1 MSIRG
6 IDLSVIENICREYE
20 VLIGLE
26 EEMLIISKDGTLV
39 AAADQLMEAAATLL
53 NRDAERLERIML
65 KIRSLDPE
73 PNLAQ
78 IEYVSLP
85 IPLSEVPSA
94 IAEGRSLI
102 LDSAKSLG
110 YKLFVQS
117 LHPLES
123 NPHPMCGTH
132 INVSTKLSGHE
143 AMNHK
148 EILAVYNHLWNHLPE
163 LIALSA
169 NTPIIQGET
178 GAVSNRVLKSTVLKP
193 NPFGKLQIPRHQPA
207 LVQDRYYGALRYS
220 LKIGALEKEPTIIAN
235 TTGHRLRDITPRGPS
250 TNISDDKEDSFTRNR
265 IETRIFDN
273 QRDPKRLADLARI
286 VGGLAIEALCL
297 LEKGSQTIED
307 RAHAVNRERA
317 ILDGIN
323 ATFLHE
329 RNGSVIEIPARER
342 VLEMLNRT
350 EMHREILGAKL
361 QTDLKSAKTE
371 VEIKHPRL
379 EVDYSNPEFERLRRS
394 GKTVVSVRFGKAKK
408 VSDIRSGKKY
418 KISRGQTITGT
429 LGIGLSLTYNE
440 SEATPGLVTDFKD
453 VLMKNYLVVHTLRIP
468 LEKSDEI
475 IAAISEEEYMRR
487 QFFGADAFPY
497 FF

>member
-1 MSIRG
+1 LSI
-6 IDLSVIENICREYE
+6 IEKICSDYK
-20 VLIGLE
+20 VAIGLE

-39 AAADQLMEAAATLL
+39 AAADQLMETAASLL

-78 IEYVSLP
+78 IEHVSLP
-85 IPLSEVPSA
+85 IPLSEIPSA
-94 IAEGRSLI
+94 ITEGRSLL

-132 INVSTKLSGHE
+132 INVSTKKGVQE
-143 AMNHK
+143 AMNPK

-169 NTPIIQGET
+169 NTPIIQGEK
-178 GAVSNRVLKSTVLKP
+178 GATSNRVLNSTVLKP
-193 NPFGKLQIPRHQPA
+193 NPFGQLRIPKHKPA

-235 TTGHRLRDITPRGPS
+235 KTGHRLRDITPRGPF

-273 QRDPKRLADLARI
+273 QRDPERLVDLVKI
-286 VGGLAIEALCL
+286 VSGLAIEALCL
-297 LEKGSQTIED
+297 LEQGENIIED
-307 RAHAVNRERA
+307 RIHAVNRERA

-350 EMHREILGAKL
+350 EIHREIIGAQL

-371 VEIKHPRL
+371 VEIKRPNL
-379 EVDYSNPEFERLRRS
+379 EVAYSNPEFERLRRS
-394 GKTVVSVRFGKAKK
+394 GKTVVSVRFGKVKK
-408 VSDIRSGKKY
+408 VSDIRSSKKY
-418 KISRGQTITGT
+418 KISRGQTITGK
-429 LGIGLSLTYNE
+429 LGIGLSLTYDE

-453 VLMKNYLVVHTLRIP
+453 VLMKNYLVVQSIRIP
-468 LEKSDEI
+468 LDKSDEI
-475 IAAISEEEYMRR
+475 VAAISDEEYMRR

-497 FF
+497 FL

>member
-1 MSIRG
+1 MSI
-6 IDLSVIENICREYE
+6 IEKICSNYE
-20 VLIGLE
+20 VAIGLE
-26 EEMLIISKDGTLV
+26 EEMLIISKDGTLI
-39 AAADQLMEAAATLL
+39 ASADQMMEAAANLL
-53 NRDAERLERIML
+53 NQDAERLERIML

-73 PNLAQ
+73 PNKAQ
-78 IEYVSLP
+78 IEHVSLP
-85 IPLSEVPSA
+85 IPLSEIPSA
-94 IAEGRSLI
+94 IDEGRALL

-110 YKLFVQS
+110 YKIFIQS

-132 INVSTKLSGHE
+132 INVSAKRSAHE
-143 AMNHK
+143 AMNPK

-178 GAVSNRVLKSTVLKP
+178 GATSNRVLNSTVLKP
-193 NPFGKLQIPRHQPA
+193 NPFGQLRIPKHQPA

-235 TTGHRLRDITPRGPS
+235 KTGHRLRDITPRGPS

-273 QRDPKRLADLARI
+273 QRDPNRLEDLTRI
-286 VGGLAIEALCL
+286 VAGLAIEALCL
-297 LEKGSQTIED
+297 LEKDDQIIEN

-329 RNGSVIEIPARER
+329 KNGSVIEIPARER

-350 EMHREILGAKL
+350 EIHRETLGAQL

-371 VEIKHPRL
+371 VEIKRPRL
-379 EVDYSNPEFERLRRS
+379 EVAYSNPEFERLRRS
-394 GKTVVSVRFGKAKK
+394 GKTVVSVRFGKVKK
-408 VSDIRSGKKY
+408 VSDIRSSKKY
-418 KISRGQTITGT
+418 KISRGQTITGK
-429 LGIGLSLTYNE
+429 LGIGLSLTYDE

-453 VLMKNYLVVHTLRIP
+453 VLIKNYLVVQSIRIP
-468 LEKSDEI
+468 LDKSDEI
-475 IAAISEEEYMRR
+475 VAAISDEEYTRR

-497 FF
+497 LF

>member
-1 MSIRG
+1 MG
-6 IDLSVIENICREYE
+6 VIENICREYE
-20 VLIGLE
+20 VAIGLE

-39 AAADQLMEAAATLL
+39 AAADQLMETAARLL
-53 NRDAERLERIML
+53 NQDAERLERIML

-78 IEYVSLP
+78 IEHVSLP

-94 IAEGRSLI
+94 ITEGRSLL

-132 INVSTKLSGHE
+132 INVSAKRTANE
-143 AMNHK
+143 VMNPK

-178 GAVSNRVLKSTVLKP
+178 GAVSNRVLNSTVLKP

-207 LVQDRYYGALRYS
+207 LVQNEYYGALRYS

-235 TTGHRLRDITPRGPS
+235 TTGHRLRDITPRGPY
-250 TNISDDKEDSFTRNR
+250 TNISDDKEDSFARNR

-273 QRDPKRLADLARI
+273 QRDPKRLEDLARI
-286 VGGLAIEALCL
+286 VAGLAIEALCL
-297 LEKGSQTIED
+297 LQNDEHIIED

-329 RNGSVIEIPARER
+329 KNGSVIEIPARES

-350 EMHREILGAKL
+350 EIHREILGAQL
-361 QTDLKSAKTE
+361 QTDLKNAKTE
-371 VEIKHPRL
+371 VEIKRPRL
-379 EVDYSNPEFERLRRS
+379 EVAYSNPEFERLRRS
-394 GKTVVSVRFGKAKK
+394 GKTIVSVRFGKVKN
-408 VSDIRSGKKY
+408 VTDRHSGKKY
-418 KISRGQTITGT
+418 KISRGQTITGK
-429 LGIGLSLTYNE
+429 LGIGLSLTYDE

-453 VLMKNYLVVHTLRIP
+453 VLMTNFLVISTLRVP
-468 LEKSDEI
+468 LNEADEI
-475 IAAISEEEYMRR
+475 VAAISEDDYMRR

>member
-1 MSIRG
+1 MG
-6 IDLSVIENICREYE
+6 VIENICREYE
-20 VLIGLE
+20 VAIGLE
-26 EEMLIISKDGTLV
+26 EELLIISKDGTLV
-39 AAADQLMEAAATLL
+39 AAADQLMETAASLL
-53 NRDAERLERIML
+53 NQDAERLERIML

-78 IEYVSLP
+78 IEHVSLP

-94 IAEGRSLI
+94 ITEGRALL

-132 INVSTKLSGHE
+132 INVSAKRIANE
-143 AMNHK
+143 IMNPK

-169 NTPIIQGET
+169 NTPIIQGEK
-178 GAVSNRVLKSTVLKP
+178 GAVSNRVLNSTVLKP

-207 LVQDRYYGALRYS
+207 LVQNEYYGALRYS

-273 QRDPKRLADLARI
+273 QREPRRLVDLSRI
-286 VGGLAIEALCL
+286 VSGLAIEALCL
-297 LEKGSQTIED
+297 LEKGSQIIEN

-329 RNGSVIEIPARER
+329 KNGSVIEIPARER

-350 EMHREILGAKL
+350 EMHRELLGAKL
-361 QTDLKSAKTE
+361 QTDLKNAKTE
-371 VEIKHPRL
+371 VEIKRPRL
-379 EVDYSNPEFERLRRS
+379 EVAYSNPEFERLRRS
-394 GKTVVSVRFGKAKK
+394 GKTVVSVRFGKVKN
-408 VSDIRSGKKY
+408 VSDIRSSKKY
-418 KISRGQTITGT
+418 KISRGQTITGK
-429 LGIGLSLTYNE
+429 LGIGLSLTFDE

-453 VLMKNYLVVHTLRIP
+453 VLMKNYLLVSSIRIP
-468 LEKSDEI
+468 LNESDEI